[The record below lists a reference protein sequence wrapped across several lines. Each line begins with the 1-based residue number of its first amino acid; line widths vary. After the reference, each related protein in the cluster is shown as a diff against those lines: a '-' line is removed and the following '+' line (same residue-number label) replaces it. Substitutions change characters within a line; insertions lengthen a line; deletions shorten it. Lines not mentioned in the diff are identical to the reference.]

1 MEFNGQSL
9 KSQWSDIDFSS
20 DPDTYIRLTDE
31 LRRGDDEKVRDY
43 RHIFDHLSAKPGEII
58 ADIGCGTGGATR
70 ALVKSVDQLERV
82 IGIDKSKTM
91 IREASRRLKDPQIPI
106 KYLHADA
113 HSLPIESNTLDA
125 CFATGTLEI
134 VNDPQKVIEEM
145 SRVVRPKGRI
155 VVNIPDMDATI
166 IDSTNR
172 ETTRKIVHFVADHE
186 TNGWFGR
193 QLPRILK
200 EIDFRDIAVFPYAW
214 MIDDFRFLQDSF
226 FRGVTERA
234 TAAQVISR
242 DEAKIW
248 VDEMR
253 RRDRTKSFFA
263 GLINFV
269 IAARKP

>member
-1 MEFNGQSL
+1 MITEVQSL
-9 KSQWSDIDFSS
+9 KSQWSDIDFSP
-20 DPDTYIRLTDE
+20 DPDTYIKLTDE
-31 LRRGDDEKVRDY
+31 LRHGDDENVRDY
-43 RHIFDHLSAKPGEII
+43 SHIFDQLSAQPGEII

-70 ALVKSVDQLERV
+70 ALVKSVDQLEKV

-91 IREASRRLKDPQIPI
+91 VREASRRLKDPQLPI

-134 VNDPQKVIEEM
+134 VADPQKVFGEM
-145 SRVVRPKGRI
+145 TRVVRPKGRI
-155 VVNIPDMDATI
+155 VVNIPDMEATI

-200 EIDFRDIAVFPYAW
+200 EIDFRDIAVYPYAW
-214 MIDDFRFLQDSF
+214 IIDDFSFLQDSF
-226 FRGVTERA
+226 FRGVTDRA
-234 TAAQVISR
+234 TAAHVISSE
-242 DEAKIW
+242 EAMIW
-248 VDEMR
+248 IDEMR
-253 RRDRTKSFFA
+253 GRDHTNRFFA
-263 GLINFV
+263 SLINFV